1 MLGLRLNEGVPRAV
15 VEAAV
20 SAPSRGEARRAT
32 LDEAIQKGFLA
43 WHQDHLVLS
52 PSGLLIADAIIG
64 DLL

>member
-32 LDEAIQKGFLA
+32 LDEAERGA
-43 WHQDHLVLS
+43 T
-52 PSGLLIADAIIG
+52 ADSACS
-64 DLL
+64 